1 MPARALV
8 FGPAGSLDH
17 VSHEPR
23 GAEDAVQDAS
33 RDDVVLHEA
42 DAPRPGDD
50 SSDSDPGTA
59 QDWWDDPAMPWKHRP
74 GRSDISCLVWMGAL
88 GVFSL
93 VMMPLRAWLLGAPS
107 RIPALVAV
115 TGSRTGSATL
125 GALVREGDYRLVV
138 PWVLVLVAGTVMSC
152 KFDWVYW
159 WAGKL
164 WGRGMIEV
172 WAGRSERARARY
184 ERVERWADKAGWV
197 GMLLAYVP
205 IPLPLM
211 AVVFVLAGA
220 NRMSVRRFVAMDCAA
235 CFLWLLGFTVIG
247 YAVGAPI
254 TSLLAGYARI
264 ANYVAIVLAG
274 VVFVVALT
282 GSWRRARAQGAKG

>member
-1 MPARALV
+1 M
-8 FGPAGSLDH
+8 
-17 VSHEPR
+17 SHEPQ

-33 RDDVVLHEA
+33 GDAVALHGA
-42 DAPRPGDD
+42 DAFAGG
-50 SSDSDPGTA
+50 SGAA
-59 QDWWDDPAMPWKHRP
+59 QEWWDDPAMPWKHRP

-93 VMMPLRAWLLGAPS
+93 AMMPLRAWLLGAPS
-107 RIPALVAV
+107 RIPALVAA

-125 GALVREGDYRLVV
+125 GALVREGDYRLVI
-138 PWVLVLVAGTVMSC
+138 PWVLVLMAGTVMSC

-254 TSLLAGYARI
+254 TSLLAGYARV

-282 GSWRRARAQGAKG
+282 GSWRRARAQGTKG

>member
-50 SSDSDPGTA
+50 SSDGDPGTA

-107 RIPALVAV
+107 RIPALVAA

-125 GALVREGDYRLVV
+125 GALVREGDYRLVI
-138 PWVLVLVAGTVMSC
+138 PWVLVLMAGTVMSC

-172 WAGRSERARARY
+172 WAGRSERAHRAR
-184 ERVERWADKAGWV
+184 
-197 GMLLAYVP
+197 P
-205 IPLPLM
+205 H
-211 AVVFVLAGA
+211 
-220 NRMSVRRFVAMDCAA
+220 
-235 CFLWLLGFTVIG
+235 
-247 YAVGAPI
+247 
-254 TSLLAGYARI
+254 
-264 ANYVAIVLAG
+264 
-274 VVFVVALT
+274 
-282 GSWRRARAQGAKG
+282 Q

>member
-1 MPARALV
+1 M
-8 FGPAGSLDH
+8 
-17 VSHEPR
+17 SHEPQ

-33 RDDVVLHEA
+33 GDAVALHGA
-42 DAPRPGDD
+42 DAFAGG
-50 SSDSDPGTA
+50 SGAA
-59 QDWWDDPAMPWKHRP
+59 QEWWDDPAMPWKHRP

-93 VMMPLRAWLLGAPS
+93 AMMPLRAWLLGAPS
-107 RIPALVAV
+107 RIPALVAA

-125 GALVREGDYRLVV
+125 GALVREGDYRLVI
-138 PWVLVLVAGTVMSC
+138 PWVLVLMAGTVMSC

-172 WAGRSERARARY
+172 WAGRSERARTRY
-184 ERVERWADKAGWV
+184 EKVERWADRAGWV
-197 GMLLAYVP
+197 GMLLAYLPV
-205 IPLPLM
+205 PLPLM

-235 CFLWLLGFTVIG
+235 CFIWLLGFTAIG
-247 YAVGAPI
+247 YLVGAPI

-264 ANYVAIVLAG
+264 ANYVSIALVVVVLVA
-274 VVFVVALT
+274 ALT
-282 GSWRRARAQGAKG
+282 SSWRRARAQGARN